1 MKLLTKDILVFIA
14 VILLWS
20 CGSSKI
26 YSYRKEINKFR
37 VEYKKDFLKEE
48 RSPLK
53 RNDLKDLDFFPIDTN
68 FRVKASFKL
77 FNDADTL
84 DFKTSSGKIKQ
95 FTPYAVLFFEIK
107 SIPCS
112 LYAYNSLQL
121 SGDAKYVN
129 YLFLPFTDITNENE
143 TYGGGRYIDLDKRDF
158 NFGSIILDFNKAY
171 NPWCAF
177 GEGFNCPIPP
187 RENELNLEIRAGEKK
202 FRRLKPGR

>member
-1 MKLLTKDILVFIA
+1 MKLLTKNFLVFIA

-20 CGSSKI
+20 CGSSKT
-26 YSYRKEINKFR
+26 YSYKKEINKFR
-37 VEYKKDFLKEE
+37 VDYKKDFLKEE

-77 FNDADTL
+77 FTDADTL

-95 FTPYAVLFFEIK
+95 FTPYAVLFFEIN

-112 LYAYNSLQL
+112 LYVYNSLQL
-121 SGDAKYVN
+121 SGDVKYVN
-129 YLFLPFTDITNENE
+129 YLFLPFTDITNGNE

-158 NFGSIILDFNKAY
+158 SFGSIILDFNKAY

-187 RENELNLEIRAGEKK
+187 WENELNLEITAGEKK
-202 FRRLKPGR
+202 FKRLKPGH